1 MARSYEVVVDINR
14 VSDATAPKV
23 YQWDYGVILTI
34 LNAPSSGSYD
44 AHFGIDGMKTA
55 LLTRP
60 LVDGTTLTVEIPA
73 ALLMQSK
80 TIHCYLY
87 SQNSEPA
94 YGYTVQHI
102 IIPVEP
108 RPQPATTEYTPEQI
122 AYFDELVEQLERE
135 IATVEGLKTSVT
147 EALSGVNAAL
157 TKVNSLEFAVDT
169 ADGCLYYTMDEG
181 E

>member
-23 YQWDYGVILTI
+23 YQWDYGVILKI
-34 LNAPSSGSYD
+34 LNAPTSGSYN

-55 LLTRP
+55 LLAHP
-60 LVDGTTLTVEIPA
+60 VLTDNVLNVEIPA
-73 ALLMQSK
+73 ALLMQPK
-80 TIHCYLY
+80 PIHCYLY
-87 SQNSEPA
+87 SQNEEPA

-108 RPQPATTEYTPEQI
+108 RPQPSTTEYTPEQI
-122 AYFDELVEQLERE
+122 AYFDELVDQLNKE
-135 IATVEGLKTSVT
+135 IAIVEGLKTNVT
-147 EALSGVNAAL
+147 TALEEVDNAIA
-157 TKVNSLEFAVDT
+157 KVDNITFTVDT
-169 ADGCLYYTMDEG
+169 TDGCLYYTMEAG